1 MLVSS
6 ALTPHSDY
14 LELLYLE
21 IPLSQ
26 DNLLEQ
32 LAVWGK
38 EFSLSLELKITSF
51 AGSGLSS
58 VLQLSNEGPQVFLN
72 HDTGNK
78 IREVQPAW
86 LLSQFCVY

>member
-6 ALTPHSDY
+6 ALTPHSYY

>member
-6 ALTPHSDY
+6 ALPPHSDY
-14 LELLYLE
+14 LELFHLE

-38 EFSLSLELKITSF
+38 EFSLSLELRITSF

>member
-1 MLVSS
+1 M
-6 ALTPHSDY
+6 
-14 LELLYLE
+14 
-21 IPLSQ
+21 SQ